1 MPYIYKRFI
10 DKNKA
15 DKSFGYNGSKTVE
28 LIQWHR
34 DTMAF
39 WTKANVDDTM
49 ETVGILLLSM
59 HQRDLMDNEKLVL
72 IIIHM
77 FDFEN
82 DANVLLFSNKVGEY
96 VQGILG
102 DRTICF

>member
-1 MPYIYKRFI
+1 
-10 DKNKA
+10 
-15 DKSFGYNGSKTVE
+15 
-28 LIQWHR
+28 
-34 DTMAF
+34 MAF

-49 ETVGILLLSM
+49 ETVGILLLSV
-59 HQRDLMDNEKLVL
+59 HGRDLMDNEKLVL
-72 IIIHM
+72 TIIHM

-82 DANVLLFSNKVGEY
+82 DADVLLFSNKIGEY

>member
-1 MPYIYKRFI
+1 MCKHFI
-10 DKNKA
+10 DKNEA
-15 DKSFGYNGSKTVE
+15 DESFGYDGSETVE

-59 HQRDLMDNEKLVL
+59 HGRDLMDNEKLVL
-72 IIIHM
+72 TIIHM

-82 DANVLLFSNKVGEY
+82 NVNVLLFANKVGEY
-96 VQGILG
+96 AEGILG
-102 DRTICF
+102 DRKICF